1 MASMQML
8 GYVHVKLPGRITVCF
23 VLPCV
28 CTRGKLLH
36 TFAKVV

>member
-8 GYVHVKLPGRITVCF
+8 GYVHVKLPGRITVF
-23 VLPCV
+23 NFCV
-28 CTRGKLLH
+28 CTHGKLLH